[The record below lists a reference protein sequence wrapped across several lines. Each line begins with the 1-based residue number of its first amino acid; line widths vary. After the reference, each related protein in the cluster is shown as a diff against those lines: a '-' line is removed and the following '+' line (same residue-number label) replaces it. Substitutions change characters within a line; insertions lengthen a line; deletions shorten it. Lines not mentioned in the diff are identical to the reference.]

1 MSPEVEGINLKR
13 DLEELFA
20 DFEWDFVGI
29 QTTSGQIIPI
39 PKNST
44 CITAIIEQKA
54 LLILD
59 NFARENYQ
67 STSTRPSTTREY
79 PDIILQNGV
88 FGDNIIAVDIK
99 TARKE
104 GPNRISKLTIGSYA
118 GYFLQPDRKLP
129 GCSLPYNSFNEHWIV
144 AFLYKWND
152 EEDDEGLV
160 TDIECIVNPKW
171 TIASRSTGTGTT
183 KHIGSITSLTDLRRG
198 RGAFNSENEF
208 LTFWRQKGNALNNR

>member
-1 MSPEVEGINLKR
+1 MNPEVRLINLKK

-29 QTTSGQIIPI
+29 LTTSKQIIPI

-59 NFARENYQ
+59 KFAKENYGC
-67 STSTRPSTTREY
+67 TSTRPSTTREY
-79 PDIILQNGV
+79 PDIILRDGV

-104 GPNRISKLTIGSYA
+104 GRDRISKLTIGSYA

-144 AFLYKWND
+144 AFLYDWNA
-152 EEDDEGLV
+152 EEDNEGLV
-160 TDIECIVNPKW
+160 TNIECVVNPK
-171 TIASRSTGTGTT
+171 
-183 KHIGSITSLTDLRRG
+183 
-198 RGAFNSENEF
+198 
-208 LTFWRQKGNALNNR
+208 